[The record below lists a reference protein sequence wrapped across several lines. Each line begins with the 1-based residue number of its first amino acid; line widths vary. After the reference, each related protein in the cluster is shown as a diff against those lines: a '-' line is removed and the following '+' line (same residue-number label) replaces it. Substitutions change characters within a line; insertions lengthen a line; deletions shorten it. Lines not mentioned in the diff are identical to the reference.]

1 MEDLRLWLWVTMP
14 IMFVFGMVIGRFFS
28 TGAKRIKAL
37 KAEIEQVRADLD
49 KTRTEFDQTRIAL
62 EKSQSDSDEYHQRV
76 TDHFS
81 KAADLFNSLTVN
93 YRAVY
98 EHLAKSSVNLCDEHM
113 VMLSDNVP
121 GDRRIRKDETPA
133 KQPEGALRANGVRTP
148 TSNASETSLAH
159 TEPNAESFEK

>member
-14 IMFVFGMVIGRFFS
+14 IMFVFGMVVGRFFS

-37 KAEIEQVRADLD
+37 KAEIEQMRADLD
-49 KTRTEFDQTRIAL
+49 KTRSEFDQTRMAL

-98 EHLAKSSVNLCDEHM
+98 EHLAKSSLNLCDEHM

-121 GDRRIRKDETPA
+121 EDRRIRTNETRA
-133 KQPEGALRANGVRTP
+133 KQPQGALRANGVRTP
-148 TSNASETSLAH
+148 SSSASETSSAH
-159 TEPNAESFEK
+159 TEPNAESFKE

>member
-14 IMFVFGMVIGRFFS
+14 IMFVFGIVVGRFFS

-37 KAEIEQVRADLD
+37 KAEIEQMRADLD
-49 KTRTEFDQTRIAL
+49 KTRSEFDQTRMAL

-98 EHLAKSSVNLCDEHM
+98 EHLAKSSLNLCDEHM

-121 GDRRIRKDETPA
+121 EGRRIRTNETRA
-133 KQPEGALRANGVRTP
+133 KPHGALRANGVRTP
-148 TSNASETSLAH
+148 SSSTSETSSAH

>member
-14 IMFVFGMVIGRFFS
+14 IMFVFGIMVGRFFS

-37 KAEIEQVRADLD
+37 KAEIERMRADLD

-62 EKSQSDSDEYHQRV
+62 EKAQSDSDEYHQRV

-98 EHLAKSSVNLCDEHM
+98 EHLAKSSLNLCDEHM
-113 VMLSDNVP
+113 VMLSDSVP
-121 GDRRIRKDETPA
+121 GDRRMRQDETRA
-133 KQPEGALRANGVRTP
+133 KQSQGALRANGVRTS
-148 TSNASETSLAH
+148 TSHASETSSAH
-159 TEPNAESFEK
+159 TEPHAEPFKE

>member
-14 IMFVFGMVIGRFFS
+14 IMFVFGIVVGRFFS

-37 KAEIEQVRADLD
+37 KAEIEHMRADLD
-49 KTRTEFDQTRIAL
+49 KTRTEFDQTRMAL
-62 EKSQSDSDEYHQRV
+62 EKSQADSDEYHQRV

-98 EHLAKSSVNLCDEHM
+98 EHLAKSSLNLCDEHM
-113 VMLSDNVP
+113 VMLSDSVP
-121 GDRRIRKDETPA
+121 GDRRIQQDDTRA
-133 KQPEGALRANGVRTP
+133 KTQGALRATGVRTSI
-148 TSNASETSLAH
+148 SNASETSSAH
-159 TEPNAESFEK
+159 TEPQAEPFKE